1 MDYLNAKERNAVAS
15 LVLTVGVA
23 EDILNSK
30 NTTKEEAKKLKKI
43 QEWNEKYLAELFK
56 RVPGDRPKILRI
68 YRDCECLLATK
79 SAVRHKY
86 ANIPNE
92 VIDDLIEVAV
102 KDKCKACEGENF
114 RQCKLFTLQQ
124 DMNVFMVQD
133 REGYCPYAYD
143 ESEERDERL

>member
-23 EDILNSK
+23 EDILKSK

-43 QEWNEKYLAELFK
+43 QEWSEKYMSELFK
-56 RVPGDRPKILRI
+56 RVPDERARI
-68 YRDCECLLATK
+68 VRVFKDSECILATK

-114 RQCKLFTLQQ
+114 KQCKLFTLQQ

-143 ESEERDERL
+143 ADEIEVDI